1 MSIKNHLL
9 ILHCCCCSSVAS
21 EDTSLLCPSPS
32 PGVYS
37 NSRPLS
43 QWCHPIMS
51 SSVIPFSSCLQSF
64 PAPGSFPMS
73 QFFTSSGQSI
83 AALAS
88 ASVLPMNI
96 QGWFSLGWTGLISL
110 PSKGLPKVF
119 SNTTIQKHQ
128 FWEKQQITHK
138 GTPIRITAYLSIE
151 TLQARRK
158 WQDILKVMKENNLQ
172 LRLL

>member
-1 MSIKNHLL
+1 MSD
-9 ILHCCCCSSVAS
+9 SSQPHGLQH
-21 EDTSLLCPSPS
+21 TRLPCPSPA
-32 PGVYS
+32 PRAYS
-37 NSRPLS
+37 NSCPLS

-51 SSVIPFSSCLQSF
+51 SSVVPFSSCLQSF

-151 TLQARRK
+151 TRQARRK